1 MIVPIVM
8 AGEKISV
15 IGVGAKGKMNVCF
28 VMVLEGIH
36 GVILVHNVGDG
47 AMSRVFIAREEVM
60 LIALNVA
67 DVGMRIVIIVM
78 VPVIPIAVYVLA
90 LDNWCVH
97 YVMAREL
104 LQRIVKN
111 VKEKER
117 NIRFVMSVMGR
128 DVSENH
134 FDIL

>member
-1 MIVPIVM
+1 
-8 AGEKISV
+8 
-15 IGVGAKGKMNVCF
+15 
-28 VMVLEGIH
+28 
-36 GVILVHNVGDG
+36 
-47 AMSRVFIAREEVM
+47 MSRVFIAREEVM
-60 LIALNVA
+60 SIVPNVA

-78 VPVIPIAVYVLA
+78 ALVIPIVVYVLA
-90 LDNWCVH
+90 LDNWFVH